1 MIKKIFLSLLIFN
14 FLLTNFNVAQ
24 SIPLVEKRCTIGNK
38 QEECTLADF
47 ITAVQKLIRFLLI
60 LGYFIAAIVAVVGAF
75 MMMFGGGMKN
85 WLSQGRTMIINAITY
100 YVLLLLAGIFF
111 DLILD
116 FFKPKV
122 YTGF

>member
-1 MIKKIFLSLLIFN
+1 MKKIILYLILSVLLFN
-14 FLLTNFNVAQ
+14 FSFSQV
-24 SIPLVEKRCTIGNK
+24 IPLVDKKCAPG
-38 QEECTLADF
+38 ECTLADF
-47 ITAVQKLIRFLLI
+47 IYAVQKLIRFLLI
-60 LGYFIAAIVAVVGAF
+60 LGYWIAAIVAIVGAF

-85 WLSQGRTMIINAITY
+85 WLEKGRTMIVNSITY

-116 FFKPKV
+116 FLKPKV